1 MRNQSKPA
9 AQMSHAGE
17 MAKSSPPAQVAVVN
31 QLVEALDQLV
41 EHHTQAAVRDR
52 PELMRDADIRREYF
66 GDCCRTHYWQIAKMP
81 GFPKVIEVSPRIRL
95 RRRSE
100 IERWLAEREQAA

>member
-1 MRNQSKPA
+1 
-9 AQMSHAGE
+9 
-17 MAKSSPPAQVAVVN
+17 
-31 QLVEALDQLV
+31 
-41 EHHTQAAVRDR
+41 
-52 PELMRDADIRREYF
+52 MRDADIRREYF

-95 RRRSE
+95 RKRSE